1 MVRSVA
7 GAGSR
12 TGAGAGARGGAGVGP
27 FLRQRVRCFVA
38 WDVGMT
44 RYPNDLRGCVSK
56 ERVEEGLRY
65 ALAVHLPRMTL
76 IAYRLSIK
84 TKTDEEWGDLC

>member
-27 FLRQRVRCFVA
+27 FLRQRVRRFVA

-56 ERVEEGLRY
+56 ERVEEGLDRPDEGPVCLGCP
-65 ALAVHLPRMTL
+65 LAEDDIDS
-76 IAYRLSIK
+76 IAIVDKDKDR
-84 TKTDEEWGDLC
+84 